1 MKKLYRM
8 TGIAAAAVLAVSASF
23 PSVPVSAE
31 ETGTQALAEAVGSGM
46 VQQGMV
52 LGAVAAGGMT
62 ADGKD
67 LKIYVAVQAFPG
79 AAGLDHINVQFRNLE
94 NDRSVTK
101 ILRDK
106 DYSNGVYA
114 GWITMSIY
122 EPAGNYVLDKVIL
135 QDNNGEYLKYCRAED
150 REENDK
156 YRTLPFTA
164 GFTVT
169 NGVAAVDETAP
180 VLGAVTV
187 SPVQAAKESQI
198 TVTAAV
204 ADDFSGVDTGA
215 VRFENEN
222 GKAVSINLDYQGD
235 MLYSGTIK
243 KSQTKEAG
251 TYRIKRV
258 SVADNMGNSKVYNGG
273 DGPFASDVFF
283 VIQ

>member
-1 MKKLYRM
+1 MKKGYRM
-8 TGIAAAAVLAVSASF
+8 TALAAAAVLAAASLF
-23 PSVPVSAE
+23 PPVPAEAE
-31 ETGTQALAEAVGSGM
+31 EPAAQALGETAAGEAAGSGM
-46 VQQGMV
+46 L
-52 LGAVAAGGMT
+52 LGTVAAGSMT
-62 ADGKD
+62 AEGNE
-67 LKIYVAVQAFPG
+67 LKVYVAVQALPG
-79 AAGLDHINVQFRNLE
+79 TAGIDHINIQFKNPV

-101 ILRDK
+101 ILRDR
-106 DYSNGVYA
+106 DYANGVYA

-135 QDNNGEYLKYCRAED
+135 QDTNGAYLKYCRAED

-156 YRTLPFTA
+156 YQTLPFTA
-164 GFTVT
+164 GFTIA
-169 NGVAAVDETAP
+169 NGVAVLDETPP

-187 SPVQAAKESQI
+187 APVQAAKESPL

-204 ADDFSGVDTGA
+204 ADDFSGVDTVA
-215 VRFENEN
+215 VRFENEK
-222 GKAVSINLDYQGD
+222 GKAISIDLEYQGD

-258 SVADNMGNSKVYNGG
+258 SVADHMGNSKIYYGG
-273 DGPFASDVFF
+273 DGPFASDIFF